1 MKKTALFVAM
11 AAATTFAQ
19 AETVEI
25 PVPTFYGKMNV
36 SQEFIQQE
44 DAGSYSE
51 LNSNASR
58 LGVKGNFELNEAITA
73 FYQAEYQ
80 IDVDGDGDTF
90 KKRNTFLGAKG
101 SFGKVQAGIFDS
113 ALKASQKKVDVF
125 NDLAADIKENVTASD
140 ARVKNAVRYQSP
152 SLSGLVLTF
161 DHINGEVAEDDNGT
175 EITPTNSQSMSAAFT
190 QDMVYVAVAH
200 DIGVQGAGIDVTRV
214 VGQLNL
220 DGGIQLGALWETEDD
235 NGESNDGMMLSAAVK
250 AASKVTLKGQYASS
264 DIKKEGATQI
274 TLGADYKLAKNA
286 KVFGYVSDS
295 ETDADSSGMQ
305 VFAVGA
311 EYKF

>member
-1 MKKTALFVAM
+1 MKKTALFLAM
-11 AAATTFAQ
+11 ASATAFVN

-73 FYQAEYQ
+73 FYQAEFQ
-80 IDVDGDGDTF
+80 IDVDGDSDETF
-90 KKRNTFLGAKG
+90 GQRNTFLGAKG
-101 SFGKVQAGIFDS
+101 SFGKVQAGVFDS
-113 ALKASQKKVDVF
+113 ALKASQKKVDQF
-125 NDLAADIKENVTASD
+125 NDLQADIKNFVTRSD
-140 ARVKNAVRYQSP
+140 NRVKNVVRYQSP
-152 SLSGLVLTF
+152 SLAGVVLTF
-161 DHINGEVAEDDNGT
+161 DHINSEDETVA
-175 EITPTNSQSMSAAFT
+175 NSQSMSAAFT

-200 DIGVQGAGIDVTRV
+200 DIGVEGAGIDVTRV

-235 NGESNDGMMLSAAVK
+235 NGESNDGMMVSAAVK
-250 AASKVTLKGQYASS
+250 AASKVKLKAQYASS
-264 DIKKEGATQI
+264 DIRAEGATQI

-286 KVFGYVSDS
+286 KLFAYASDVD
-295 ETDADSSGMQ
+295 TDENGAGQ

>member
-1 MKKTALFVAM
+1 MKKTALFLAM
-11 AAATTFAQ
+11 ASATAFVN

-25 PVPTFYGKMNV
+25 PVPTFYGKMNI
-36 SQEFIQQE
+36 SQEFVQQE

-73 FYQAEYQ
+73 FYQAEFQ
-80 IDVDGDGDTF
+80 IDVDGDSDETF
-90 KKRNTFLGAKG
+90 GQRNTFLGAKG
-101 SFGKVQAGIFDS
+101 SFGKVQAGVFDS
-113 ALKASQKKVDVF
+113 ALKASQKKVDQF
-125 NDLAADIKENVTASD
+125 NDLQADIKNFVTRSD
-140 ARVKNAVRYQSP
+140 NRVKNVVRYQSP
-152 SLSGLVLTF
+152 ALAGVVLTF
-161 DHINGEVAEDDNGT
+161 DHINSEDETVA
-175 EITPTNSQSMSAAFT
+175 NSQSMSAAFT

-200 DIGVQGAGIDVTRV
+200 DIGVEGAGIDVTRV

-235 NGESNDGMMLSAAVK
+235 NGESNDGMMVSAAVK
-250 AASKVTLKGQYASS
+250 AASKVKLKAQYASS
-264 DIKKEGATQI
+264 DIRAEGATQI

-286 KVFGYVSDS
+286 KVFAYASDVD
-295 ETDADSSGMQ
+295 TDENGGGQ

>member
-1 MKKTALFVAM
+1 MKKTALFLAM
-11 AAATTFAQ
+11 ASATAFVN
-19 AETVEI
+19 AETIEI
-25 PVPTFYGKMNV
+25 PAPTFYGKMNV
-36 SQEFIQQE
+36 TQAFIQQE

-73 FYQAEYQ
+73 FYQAEFQ
-80 IDVDGDGDTF
+80 IDVDGDSDETF
-90 KKRNTFLGAKG
+90 GQRNTFLGAKG
-101 SFGKVQAGIFDS
+101 SFGKVQAGVFDS
-113 ALKASQKKVDVF
+113 ALKASQKKVDQF
-125 NDLAADIKENVTASD
+125 NDLKADIKNYVTNSD
-140 ARVKNAVRYQSP
+140 NRVKNVVRYQSP
-152 SLSGLVLTF
+152 SLAGIVLTF
-161 DHINGEVAEDDNGT
+161 DHINSEDETVA
-175 EITPTNSQSMSAAFT
+175 NSQSMSAAFT

-200 DIGVQGAGIDVTRV
+200 DIGVEGAGIDVTRV

-235 NGESNDGMMLSAAVK
+235 NGESNDGMMVSAAVK
-250 AASKVTLKGQYASS
+250 AASKVKLKAQYASS
-264 DIKKEGATQI
+264 DIKQEGASQI
-274 TLGADYKLAKNA
+274 TLGADYKLANNA

>member
-25 PVPTFYGKMNV
+25 PAPTFYGKMNV
-36 SQEFIQQE
+36 TQEFIQQE
-44 DAGSYSE
+44 DAGNYSE

-58 LGVKGNFELNEAITA
+58 LGVKGNFALNDEITA

-125 NDLAADIKENVTASD
+125 NDLAADIKNYVTNSDNRPANV
-140 ARVKNAVRYQSP
+140 VRYQSP

-161 DHINGEVAEDDNGT
+161 DHINSEDETVA
-175 EITPTNSQSMSAAFT
+175 NSQSMSAAFT

-200 DIGVQGAGIDVTRV
+200 DIGVEGAGIDVTRV

-220 DGGIQLGALWETEDD
+220 DGGIQLGALWETEDN

-264 DIKKEGATQI
+264 DIKQEGATQI

-286 KVFGYVSDS
+286 KVFAYASDVD
-295 ETDADSSGMQ
+295 TDENGGGQ
-305 VFAVGA
+305 GFAVGA

>member
-25 PVPTFYGKMNV
+25 PAPTFYGKMNV
-36 SQEFIQQE
+36 TQEFIQQE
-44 DAGSYSE
+44 DAGNYSE

-58 LGVKGNFELNEAITA
+58 LGVKGNFALNDEITA

-80 IDVDGDGDTF
+80 IDVDGDSGSTF
-90 KKRNTFLGAKG
+90 GKRNTFLGAKG

-125 NDLAADIKENVTASD
+125 NDLKADIKNYVTNSDNRPANV
-140 ARVKNAVRYQSP
+140 VRYQSP

-161 DHINGEVAEDDNGT
+161 DHINSEDETVA
-175 EITPTNSQSMSAAFT
+175 NSQSMSAAFT

-200 DIGVQGAGIDVTRV
+200 DIGVEGAGIDVTRV

-264 DIKKEGATQI
+264 DIKQEGATQI

-286 KVFGYVSDS
+286 KVFAYASDVD
-295 ETDADSSGMQ
+295 TDENGGGQ
-305 VFAVGA
+305 GFAVGA

>member
-1 MKKTALFVAM
+1 MKKTALFLAM
-11 AAATTFAQ
+11 ASATAFVN

-73 FYQAEYQ
+73 FYQAEFQ
-80 IDVDGDGDTF
+80 IDVDGDSDETF
-90 KKRNTFLGAKG
+90 GQRNTFIGAKG
-101 SFGKVQAGIFDS
+101 DFGKVQAGVFDS
-113 ALKASQKKVDVF
+113 ALKASQKKVDQF
-125 NDLAADIKENVTASD
+125 NDLQADIKNFVTRSD
-140 ARVKNAVRYQSP
+140 NRVKNVVRYQSP
-152 SLSGLVLTF
+152 SLAGVVLTF
-161 DHINGEVAEDDNGT
+161 DHINSEDETVA
-175 EITPTNSQSMSAAFT
+175 NSQSMSAAFT

-200 DIGVQGAGIDVTRV
+200 DIGVEGAGIDVTRV

-235 NGESNDGMMLSAAVK
+235 NGESNDGMMVSAAVK
-250 AASKVTLKGQYASS
+250 AASKVKLKAQYASS
-264 DIKKEGATQI
+264 DIKQEGASQI

-286 KVFGYVSDS
+286 KVFAYASDVD
-295 ETDADSSGMQ
+295 TDENGGGQ

>member
-1 MKKTALFVAM
+1 MKKTALFLAM
-11 AAATTFAQ
+11 ASATAFVN

-58 LGVKGNFELNEAITA
+58 LGVKGNFELNEAVTA
-73 FYQAEYQ
+73 FYQAEFQ
-80 IDVDGDGDTF
+80 IDVDGDSDETF
-90 KKRNTFLGAKG
+90 GQRNTFIGAKG
-101 SFGKVQAGIFDS
+101 DFGKVQAGVFDS
-113 ALKASQKKVDVF
+113 ALKASQKKVDQF
-125 NDLAADIKENVTASD
+125 NDLQADIKNFVTRSD
-140 ARVKNAVRYQSP
+140 NRVKNVVRYQSP
-152 SLSGLVLTF
+152 SLAGVVLTF
-161 DHINGEVAEDDNGT
+161 DHINSEDETVA
-175 EITPTNSQSMSAAFT
+175 NSQSMSAAFT

-200 DIGVQGAGIDVTRV
+200 DIGVEGAGIDVTRV

-235 NGESNDGMMLSAAVK
+235 NGESNDGMMVSAAVK
-250 AASKVTLKGQYASS
+250 AASKVKLKAQYASS
-264 DIKKEGATQI
+264 DIKQEGASQI

-286 KVFGYVSDS
+286 KLFAYASDVD
-295 ETDADSSGMQ
+295 TDENGAGQ

>member
-1 MKKTALFVAM
+1 MKKTALFLAM
-11 AAATTFAQ
+11 ASATAFVN
-19 AETVEI
+19 AETIEI
-25 PVPTFYGKMNV
+25 PAPTFYGKMNV
-36 SQEFIQQE
+36 TQAFIQQE

-73 FYQAEYQ
+73 FYQAEFQ
-80 IDVDGDGDTF
+80 IDVDGDSDETF
-90 KKRNTFLGAKG
+90 GQRNTFLGAKG
-101 SFGKVQAGIFDS
+101 SFGKVQAGVFDS
-113 ALKASQKKVDVF
+113 ALKASQKKVDQF
-125 NDLAADIKENVTASD
+125 NDLQADIKNFVTRSDNRAKNV
-140 ARVKNAVRYQSP
+140 VRYQSP
-152 SLSGLVLTF
+152 ALAGVVLTF
-161 DHINGEVAEDDNGT
+161 DHINSEDETVA
-175 EITPTNSQSMSAAFT
+175 NSQSMSAAFT

-200 DIGVQGAGIDVTRV
+200 DIGVEGAGIDVTRV

-220 DGGIQLGALWETEDD
+220 DGVQLGALWETEDD
-235 NGESNDGMMLSAAVK
+235 NGESNDGMMASAAVK
-250 AASKVTLKGQYASS
+250 AASKVTLKAQYSSS
-264 DIKKEGATQI
+264 DIRAEGATQI
-274 TLGADYKLAKNA
+274 SLGADYKLAKNA

>member
-25 PVPTFYGKMNV
+25 PAPTFYGKMNV
-36 SQEFIQQE
+36 TQEFIQQE
-44 DAGSYSE
+44 DAGNYSE

-58 LGVKGNFELNEAITA
+58 LGVKGNFALNDEITA

-125 NDLAADIKENVTASD
+125 NDLAADIKNYVTNSDNRPANV
-140 ARVKNAVRYQSP
+140 VRYQSP

-161 DHINGEVAEDDNGT
+161 DHINSEDETVA
-175 EITPTNSQSMSAAFT
+175 NSQSMSAAFT

-200 DIGVQGAGIDVTRV
+200 DIGVEGAGIDVTRV

-220 DGGIQLGALWETEDD
+220 DGGIQLGALWETEDN

-264 DIKKEGATQI
+264 DIKQEGATQI

-286 KVFGYVSDS
+286 KVFAYSSDVD
-295 ETDADSSGMQ
+295 TDENGGGQ
-305 VFAVGA
+305 GFAVGA

>member
-1 MKKTALFVAM
+1 MKKTALFLAM
-11 AAATTFAQ
+11 ASATAFVN

-58 LGVKGNFELNEAITA
+58 LGVKGNFELNEAVTA
-73 FYQAEYQ
+73 FYQAEFQ
-80 IDVDGDGDTF
+80 IDVDGDSDETF
-90 KKRNTFLGAKG
+90 GQRNTFIGAKG
-101 SFGKVQAGIFDS
+101 DFGKVQAGVFDS
-113 ALKASQKKVDVF
+113 ALKASQKKVDQF
-125 NDLAADIKENVTASD
+125 NDLQADIKNFVTRSD
-140 ARVKNAVRYQSP
+140 NRVKNVVRYQSP
-152 SLSGLVLTF
+152 SLAGVVLTF
-161 DHINGEVAEDDNGT
+161 DHINSEDETVA
-175 EITPTNSQSMSAAFT
+175 NSQSMSAAFT

-200 DIGVQGAGIDVTRV
+200 DIGVEGAGIDVTRV

-235 NGESNDGMMLSAAVK
+235 NGESNDGMMVSAAVK
-250 AASKVTLKGQYASS
+250 AASKVKLKAQYASS
-264 DIKKEGATQI
+264 DIRAEGATQI

-286 KVFGYVSDS
+286 KLFAYASDVD
-295 ETDADSSGMQ
+295 TDENGAGQ

>member
-200 DIGVQGAGIDVTRV
+200 DIGVEGAGIDVTRV

-286 KVFGYVSDS
+286 KVFAYASDVD
-295 ETDADSSGMQ
+295 TDENGGGQ
-305 VFAVGA
+305 GFAVGA

>member
-1 MKKTALFVAM
+1 MKKTALFLAM
-11 AAATTFAQ
+11 ASATAFVN

-25 PVPTFYGKMNV
+25 PVPNFYGKMNV
-36 SQEFIQQE
+36 TQAFIQQE

-73 FYQAEYQ
+73 FYQAEFQ
-80 IDVDGDGDTF
+80 IDVDGDSDETF
-90 KKRNTFLGAKG
+90 GQRNTFLGAKG
-101 SFGKVQAGIFDS
+101 SFGKVQAGVFDS
-113 ALKASQKKVDVF
+113 ALKASQKKVDQF
-125 NDLAADIKENVTASD
+125 NDLKADIKNFVTRSD
-140 ARVKNAVRYQSP
+140 NRVKNVVRYQSP
-152 SLSGLVLTF
+152 SLAGVVLTF
-161 DHINGEVAEDDNGT
+161 DHINSEDET
-175 EITPTNSQSMSAAFT
+175 AANSQSMSAAFT

-200 DIGVQGAGIDVTRV
+200 DIGVEGAGIDVTRV

-235 NGESNDGMMLSAAVK
+235 NGESNDGMMVSAAVK
-250 AASKVTLKGQYASS
+250 AASKVKLKAQYASS
-264 DIKKEGATQI
+264 DIKAEGASQI

-295 ETDADSSGMQ
+295 ETDADSSGMR

>member
-1 MKKTALFVAM
+1 MKKTALFLAM
-11 AAATTFAQ
+11 ASATAFVN

-25 PVPTFYGKMNV
+25 PVPTFYGKFNV
-36 SQEFIQQE
+36 SQEFIQQDE
-44 DAGSYSE
+44 AGNFSE

-58 LGVKGNFELNEAITA
+58 LGLKGDFAINDEITA
-73 FYQAEYQ
+73 FYQAEFQ
-80 IDVDGDGDTF
+80 MDTDGDAGETF
-90 KKRNTFLGAKG
+90 SERNTFIGAKG

-113 ALKASQKKVDVF
+113 ALKASQKKVDQF
-125 NDLAADIKENVTASD
+125 NDLRADIKNYVTDSD
-140 ARVKNAVRYQSP
+140 NRPSNILRYQSP
-152 SLSGLVLTF
+152 SFSGLVLTF
-161 DHINGEVAEDDNGT
+161 DHINSEDETVA
-175 EITPTNSQSMSAAFT
+175 NSQSMSAAFT

-200 DIGVQGAGIDVTRV
+200 DIGVEDAGIDVTRV

-235 NGESNDGMMLSAAVK
+235 NGESNDGMMVSAAVK
-250 AASKVTLKGQYASS
+250 TSSAVTLKGQFSSS
-264 DIKKEGATQI
+264 DIVFEGATQI

-305 VFAVGA
+305 VFGAGA
-311 EYKF
+311 EFKF

>member
-1 MKKTALFVAM
+1 
-11 AAATTFAQ
+11 
-19 AETVEI
+19 
-25 PVPTFYGKMNV
+25 MNV

>member
-1 MKKTALFVAM
+1 MKKTALFLAM
-11 AAATTFAQ
+11 ASATAFVN

-58 LGVKGNFELNEAITA
+58 LGVKGNFELNEAVTA
-73 FYQAEYQ
+73 FYQAEFQ
-80 IDVDGDGDTF
+80 IDVDGDSDETF
-90 KKRNTFLGAKG
+90 GQRNTFIGAKG
-101 SFGKVQAGIFDS
+101 DFGKVQAGVFDS
-113 ALKASQKKVDVF
+113 ALKASQKKVDQF
-125 NDLAADIKENVTASD
+125 NDLQADIKNFVTRSD
-140 ARVKNAVRYQSP
+140 NRVKNVVRYQSP
-152 SLSGLVLTF
+152 SLAGVVLTF
-161 DHINGEVAEDDNGT
+161 DHINSEDETVA
-175 EITPTNSQSMSAAFT
+175 NSQSMSAAFT

-200 DIGVQGAGIDVTRV
+200 DIGVEGAGIDVTRV

-235 NGESNDGMMLSAAVK
+235 NGESNDGMMVSAAVK
-250 AASKVTLKGQYASS
+250 AASKVKLKAQYASS
-264 DIKKEGATQI
+264 DIKQEGASQI

-286 KVFGYVSDS
+286 KVFAYASDVD
-295 ETDADSSGMQ
+295 TDENGGGQ

>member
-25 PVPTFYGKMNV
+25 PAPTFYGKMNV
-36 SQEFIQQE
+36 TQEFIQQE
-44 DAGSYSE
+44 DAGNYSE

-58 LGVKGNFELNEAITA
+58 LGVKGNFALNDEITA

-125 NDLAADIKENVTASD
+125 NDLAADIKNYVTNSDNRPANV
-140 ARVKNAVRYQSP
+140 VRYQSP

-161 DHINGEVAEDDNGT
+161 DHINSEDETVA
-175 EITPTNSQSMSAAFT
+175 NSQSMSAAFT

-200 DIGVQGAGIDVTRV
+200 DIGVEGAGIDVTRV

-264 DIKKEGATQI
+264 DIKQEGATQI

-286 KVFGYVSDS
+286 KVFAYASDVD
-295 ETDADSSGMQ
+295 TDENGGGQ
-305 VFAVGA
+305 GFAVGA

>member
-1 MKKTALFVAM
+1 MKKTALFLAM
-11 AAATTFAQ
+11 ASATAFVN
-19 AETVEI
+19 AETIEI
-25 PVPTFYGKMNV
+25 PAPTFYGKMNV
-36 SQEFIQQE
+36 TQAFIQQE

-73 FYQAEYQ
+73 FYQAEFQ
-80 IDVDGDGDTF
+80 IDVDGDSDETF
-90 KKRNTFLGAKG
+90 GQRNTFLGAKG
-101 SFGKVQAGIFDS
+101 SFGKVQAGVFDS
-113 ALKASQKKVDVF
+113 ALKASQKKVDQF
-125 NDLAADIKENVTASD
+125 NDLQADIKNFVTRSD
-140 ARVKNAVRYQSP
+140 NRVKNVVRYQSP
-152 SLSGLVLTF
+152 ALAGVVLTF
-161 DHINGEVAEDDNGT
+161 DHINSEDETVA
-175 EITPTNSQSMSAAFT
+175 NSQSMSAAFT

-200 DIGVQGAGIDVTRV
+200 DIGVEGAGIDVTRV

-235 NGESNDGMMLSAAVK
+235 NGESNDGMMVSAAVK
-250 AASKVTLKGQYASS
+250 AASKVKLKAQYASS
-264 DIKKEGATQI
+264 DIKQEGASQI
-274 TLGADYKLAKNA
+274 TLGADYKLANNA

>member
-1 MKKTALFVAM
+1 MKKTALFLAM
-11 AAATTFAQ
+11 ASATAFVN

-36 SQEFIQQE
+36 SQEFVQQE

-73 FYQAEYQ
+73 FYQAEFQ
-80 IDVDGDGDTF
+80 IDVDGDSDETF
-90 KKRNTFLGAKG
+90 GQRNTFLGAKG
-101 SFGKVQAGIFDS
+101 SFGKVQAGVFDS
-113 ALKASQKKVDVF
+113 ALKASQKKVDQF
-125 NDLAADIKENVTASD
+125 NDLQADIKNFVTRSD
-140 ARVKNAVRYQSP
+140 NRVKNVVRYQSP
-152 SLSGLVLTF
+152 SLAGVVLTF
-161 DHINGEVAEDDNGT
+161 DHINSEDETVA
-175 EITPTNSQSMSAAFT
+175 NSQSMSAAFT

-200 DIGVQGAGIDVTRV
+200 DIGVEGAGIDVTRV

-235 NGESNDGMMLSAAVK
+235 NGESNDGMMVSAAVK

-264 DIKKEGATQI
+264 DIRAEGATQI

-286 KVFGYVSDS
+286 KVFAYASDVD
-295 ETDADSSGMQ
+295 TDENGGGQ